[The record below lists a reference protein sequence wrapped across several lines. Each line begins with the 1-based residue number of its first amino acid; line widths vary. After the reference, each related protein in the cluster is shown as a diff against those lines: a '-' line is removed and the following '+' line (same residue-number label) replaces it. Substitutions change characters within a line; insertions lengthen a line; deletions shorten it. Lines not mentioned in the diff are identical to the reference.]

1 MIMSDIT
8 SEDVQ
13 TWIMTK
19 ADAGDLKLLQDIIK
33 MKMQLQFKV
42 GDKVWF
48 DAKTRGIIRG
58 TITKMNA
65 KTAKVRTDAGVM
77 WTVAPQ
83 LLQKET
89 LVVSP

>member
-1 MIMSDIT
+1 MSDIT

-19 ADAGDLKLLQDIIK
+19 ADDGDLKLLQQVID
-33 MKMQLQFKV
+33 MKLRLQFKV

-48 DAKTRGIIRG
+48 DAKTRGIIQG

-65 KTAKVRTDAGVM
+65 KSAKVVTDGGVK
-77 WTVAPQ
+77 WTVSPT
-83 LLQKET
+83 LLQKGT
-89 LVVSP
+89 P

>member
-1 MIMSDIT
+1 MADIT

-19 ADAGDLKLLQDIIK
+19 ADDADLKLLQEVIG
-33 MKMQLQFKV
+33 MKLRLQFKV
-42 GDKVWF
+42 GDAVWF

-65 KTAKVRTDAGVM
+65 KTAKVRTDTGVQ
-77 WTVAPQ
+77 WTVTPA
-83 LLQKET
+83 LLNRDSKVT
-89 LVVSP
+89 P